1 MNTHPILQFLNEA
14 QQNAVTCDAPALLV
28 LAGAGSGKTRVL
40 VHRMAWLISECGLS
54 PHALLAV
61 TFTNKA
67 AHEMRGRIE
76 DLLGRPAGAMWVG
89 TFHGL
94 AHRLLRAHARDAG
107 LDENFQILDSDDQLR
122 IVKRVVR
129 EMGLD
134 ENEWQ
139 PKQAQWFISARKDDG
154 QRPQDIKHNGDL
166 FTATMTSIYSHY
178 EQACRQS
185 SLVDF
190 AELLLRSYEL
200 LRDNE
205 HLRTHYQNRF
215 RHVLVDE
222 FQDTNAIQYRWIK
235 LISGNTSAITIVGDD
250 DQSIYGWRG
259 AKIEN
264 IHRFQQEYNDSET
277 IRLEQNYRSTSTIL
291 QAANAVIANNNDR
304 LGKNLWTSGDQGEPI
319 SLYAAFN
326 EQEEARFIASR
337 IQDYVNQGNNYRECA
352 ILYRSNAQSR
362 VLEEAL
368 LQRGMPYRI
377 YGGLRFFE
385 RAEIKDTLAYCRL
398 IANRDDDA
406 AFERVVNTPTRG
418 LGQKSIE
425 VVRDIARN
433 HKITL
438 WQAASKVVEENLLP
452 ARARNGLMTFQEL
465 VANMESETGEADLHE
480 LIDFVIEASGL
491 LEMYLKEKGEKGLAR
506 KENLQELVS
515 AAREFDI
522 DQYLY
527 DTELE
532 AEEAGLPESADGET
546 GLPVMEDEMPPL
558 VAFLSHASLEAGE
571 AQAEKYEDSVQLM
584 TLHSAKGLEF
594 PVVFLTGLEEKLFPH
609 QMSMDDIDGLAE
621 ERRLCYVGIT
631 RAMKKL
637 YLLHAEKRRLWGKET
652 YPSISR
658 FVREIPSSLIEEVR
672 LNAQVSQPMF
682 GSSSLMDSDQGPEG
696 FQLGQMVEH
705 PKFGHGVILNFEG
718 SGPQARIQINFESV
732 GPKTLVLA
740 YAKLEPVMA

>member
-1 MNTHPILQFLNEA
+1 MNTHPILQSLNDA
-14 QQNAVTCDAPALLV
+14 QSEAVTCDAPALLV

-40 VHRMAWLISECGLS
+40 VHRIAWLISECGLS
-54 PHALLAV
+54 PHAILAV

-67 AHEMRGRIE
+67 AHEMRSRIE
-76 DLLGRPAGAMWVG
+76 DLLGRPANTMWVG

-107 LDENFQILDSDDQLR
+107 LDEHFQILDSDDQLR
-122 IVKRVVR
+122 IVKRVVK
-129 EMGLD
+129 ELGLD
-134 ENEWQ
+134 DNEWP
-139 PKQAQWFISARKDDG
+139 PKQAQWFINSQKDDG
-154 QRPQDIKHNGDL
+154 LRAHQIKHDGDL
-166 FTATMTSIYSHY
+166 FIATMTSIYSHY
-178 EQACRQS
+178 EQACQQG

-190 AELLLRSYEL
+190 AELLLRAFEL
-200 LRDNE
+200 LRDNQAIRE
-205 HLRTHYQNRF
+205 HYQARF
-215 RHVLVDE
+215 CHLLVDE
-222 FQDTNAIQYRWIK
+222 FQDTNAIQYQWIQLLTGK
-235 LISGNTSAITIVGDD
+235 QTAVTIVGDD

-259 AKIEN
+259 ARIEN
-264 IHRFQQEYNDSET
+264 IHRFQHDYSDSET
-277 IRLEQNYRSTSTIL
+277 IRLEQNYRSTATIL
-291 QAANAVIANNNDR
+291 QAANAVIANNPER

-337 IQDYVNQGNNYRECA
+337 IEDYVNQGNNYSECA

-398 IANRDDDA
+398 IANRNDDA

-425 VVRDIARN
+425 IVRDIARSRQ
-433 HKITL
+433 ISM
-438 WQAASKVVEENLLP
+438 WQAAFVVQQENLLP
-452 ARARNGLMTFQEL
+452 SRARSGLETFQSL
-465 VANMESETGEADLHE
+465 IQNIDNETQSYDLHQQ
-480 LIDFVIEASGL
+480 IDFVIEASGL

-515 AAREFDI
+515 AAREFD
-522 DQYLY
+522 
-527 DTELE
+527 
-532 AEEAGLPESADGET
+532 
-546 GLPVMEDEMPPL
+546 VDEMGYASDNIGEIEVEEEIQPL
-558 VAFLSHASLEAGE
+558 VAFLSHASLEAGDT
-571 AQAEKYEDSVQLM
+571 QAEKYEDSVQLM

-594 PVVFLTGLEEKLFPH
+594 PVVFLAGMEEKLFPH
-609 QMSMDDIDGLAE
+609 QMSLEDNDGLAE

-658 FVREIPSSLIEEVR
+658 FIKEIPSQLIEETR
-672 LNAQVSQPMF
+672 INATVNKPMF
-682 GSSSLMDSDQGPEG
+682 STSTLRDSDHNEHGYK
-696 FQLGQMVEH
+696 LGQMVEH
-705 PKFGHGVILNFEG
+705 PKFGRGIILNFEG
-718 SGPQARIQINFESV
+718 SGPQGMIQINFEDV
-732 GPKTLVLA
+732 GVKQLMLS
-740 YAKLEPVMA
+740 YAKLTPV